1 MISGPAGRFVGL
13 RGPFLWVLAGFLAWC
28 AEAGRLFGLVRG
40 GGAEFLACCAEA
52 AQPLGGIFEIGWRS
66 TPSSSRSFKIS
77 MERTRFLACQGS
89 SIK

>member
-13 RGPFLWVLAGFLAWC
+13 RGPFLWVLAGFLACC

-52 AQPLGGIFEIGWRS
+52 AQPLGGIFEIGWCDFSLFSREGPS
-66 TPSSSRSFKIS
+66 TRSFLKN
-77 MERTRFLACQGS
+77 
-89 SIK
+89 

>member
-52 AQPLGGIFEIGWRS
+52 AQPFFACCAEAVQPLGGFLKSDGAI
-66 TPSSSRSFKIS
+66 
-77 MERTRFLACQGS
+77 LACFRE
-89 SIK
+89 KAHPLEAF